1 LLVTLVETGLSL
13 GAAICFGDEFEDRF
27 ESRFE
32 VCFGGDCC
40 CKLGVEEPL
49 LAVIV
54 VEESGG

>member
-1 LLVTLVETGLSL
+1 METGLSL